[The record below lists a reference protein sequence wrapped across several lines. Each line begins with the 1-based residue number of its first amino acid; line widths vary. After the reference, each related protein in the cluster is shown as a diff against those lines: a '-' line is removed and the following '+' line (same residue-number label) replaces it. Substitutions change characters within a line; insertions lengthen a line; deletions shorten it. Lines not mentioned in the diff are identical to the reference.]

1 MDSNTAY
8 LLDLAERADTDSPW
22 LRNTTLGLLRLSIR
36 LTKILLLL
44 CCLLILFGLFVCWLP
59 LWQPVRR
66 PDSIVFLIL
75 HSLAFGG
82 IGLMGVVFFVVQWKS
97 LHRLEDEFF
106 LRRLTWV
113 QDEINRE

>member
-22 LRNTTLGLLRLSIR
+22 LRNTTLSLLRLSIR

-44 CCLLILFGLFVCWLP
+44 CCLLFSFGLFVCWFP
-59 LWQPVRR
+59 LWVTSWL
-66 PDSIVFLIL
+66 PDSIVLVIL
-75 HSLAFGG
+75 RSVVFGG
-82 IGLMGVVFFVVQWKS
+82 MGLMGVVFFVIQWKS
-97 LHRLEDEFF
+97 LHRLEEEFF